1 METWFEFLF
10 HATIGTSLFFIL
22 YWLLLRKS
30 THFKANRYFLLGSV
44 LLSLLTAA
52 FPFHYEVILSTP
64 NPINL
69 GDISNSL
76 KTSSLTGNIEST
88 NDLEISWVFTLSI
101 IYLTGLLFF
110 CLRLIL
116 QSWKPMLIIYKSIS
130 EKKDNLMIHENDYYA
145 MPFSFFNHILINPKY
160 HKQEELDAIL
170 VHEQVHIHERHW
182 IDLIF
187 IELLTVIFW
196 FNPFIWLFELA
207 IKQNHEYLADE
218 GVLTRGHSPAR
229 YQALLVNQLMGM
241 QVIGLTNNLN
251 FALGP
256 TRLNMMK
263 KQKTPN
269 KKLFQMAWGIPILA
283 FMLFA
288 FAKPDYKSPEPLAEQ
303 TQRSVSNLLPP
314 GEKFTVHGKVVDES
328 GEELPGATVLIKGST
343 KGTVVDRSG
352 KFSLD
357 IPTKEAELVIS
368 FVGFKTIVQPVFSD
382 KNKPIKLTMKRNII
396 GIDANMLASAKDV
409 PPPPPPPVPESK
421 DDESSNKE
429 VFYIVEDMP
438 QYPNGY
444 YGLSQY
450 VEAKKKEL
458 KASNFFEGKKLNGK
472 ATVGFTVNAKGQ
484 VTNIHILKKSNE
496 EVGNALTTIVSGM
509 DKWKPGAQ
517 RGKPVSVDYAM
528 NLEF

>member
-1 METWFEFLF
+1 MEYWFEFLF

-44 LLSLLTAA
+44 LLSILTAA
-52 FPFHYEVILSTP
+52 FPVHYEVLLNTTNSF
-64 NPINL
+64 NL
-69 GDISNSL
+69 ETLSNSF
-76 KTSSLTGNIEST
+76 KTSTATGNSEST
-88 NDLEISWVFTLSI
+88 NDIRISGLLISSV
-101 IYLTGLLFF
+101 IYVTGLLFF
-110 CLRLIL
+110 GFRLIL
-116 QSWKPMLIIYKSIS
+116 QSWKPIHIIQKSKS
-130 EKKDNLMIHENDYYA
+130 EKNGNLMIHENDYYA
-145 MPFSFFNHILINPKY
+145 IPFSFFNHILINPKY

-187 IELLTVIFW
+187 IELLTVILW

-256 TRLNMMK
+256 TRLKMMK

-269 KKLFQMAWGIPILA
+269 KKLLQMAWGIPILA

-288 FAKPDYKSPEPLAEQ
+288 FAKPDYKNPEPMAKQ
-303 TQRSVSNLLPP
+303 TQRSVSNPLPP
-314 GEKFTVHGKVVDES
+314 GETFTIQGKVIDES
-328 GEELPGATVLIKGST
+328 GDELPGTTVLIKGST

-352 KFSLD
+352 EFSLD
-357 IPTKEAELVIS
+357 IPAKEAELVFS
-368 FVGFKTIVQPVFSD
+368 FVGFKTVVIPVSSA

-396 GIDANMLASAKDV
+396 GIDLKMLSSAKDV
-409 PPPPPPPVPESK
+409 PPPPPVPESNDGDHK
-421 DDESSNKE
+421 NNE
-429 VFYIVEDMP
+429 VFIVVEDMP
-438 QYPNGY
+438 QYPNGS
-444 YGLSQY
+444 YGLSEY
-450 VEAKKKEL
+450 VKDKKKEI
-458 KASNFFEGKKLNGK
+458 KATNFFQGKKLKGK
-472 ATVGFTVNAKGQ
+472 ATVGFTVDAKGNI
-484 VTNIHILKKSNE
+484 TNIHILQQTNE
-496 EVGNALTTIVSGM
+496 EAGKALSKIVSGM
-509 DKWKPGAQ
+509 APWKPGAQ
-517 RGKPVSVDYAM
+517 RGKNVSVDYALQ
-528 NLEF
+528 LEF